1 MTKRPKVPWS
11 QKETEDL
18 IHGIMEHGVGNWRKI
33 GDDIKY
39 NFHVRRTN
47 QYLEGIPDYA
57 DMLSTIIGMKPKTQ
71 SVAACIL
78 QCNVINADP
87 IGEDDHNGRCVEL
100 LSLEELQEKYG
111 NWKELLYE
119 YWLKDVSSTHIL
131 ITALRDIN
139 GMNVASFDE
148 YLKNLKVRIFTLVQ
162 FCKHMEFPDR
172 CWTLYE
178 IENLITGLIRHN
190 YCHRSIY
197 RDETLKFHNRSVND
211 VKRMKKILLNQA
223 AQFPNSLPGFEKETV
238 VEQLTIPKHV
248 RNLSIIDHRLMFGKG
263 NPSFGLQYR
272 AYELYWSSDEGDDTR
287 VWIRNDCI
295 RQDFVNL
302 IENYLILTLQK
313 HEKRELGEEPS
324 SFRKQELHKRERLSF
339 SPPPEESEGTESKK
353 DLEDKIDENDE
364 AGKLE
369 QIERLKPKEITS
381 VVVNEEVLKDSDKA
395 PKEIRKRSKRNLKNQ
410 ETNEVPIE
418 KVKKSKKT
426 KKNEEQKV

>member
-33 GDDIKY
+33 GDDIKQ
-39 NFHVRRTN
+39 

-78 QCNVINADP
+78 QCNGNSLYEVLVINADP

-131 ITALRDIN
+131 ITAL
-139 GMNVASFDE
+139 
-148 YLKNLKVRIFTLVQ
+148 RIFTLVQ

-295 RQDFVNL
+295 VNGVNFEKRQDFVNL

-418 KVKKSKKT
+418 KVKKSKVMYI
-426 KKNEEQKV
+426 N